1 MRLSPDQIQIVTDL
15 ANQFVDEVEGVYLF
29 GSRLDD
35 AARGGDVDLLV
46 ETRER
51 PPRLQRARL
60 KQALEERQGLPVDLS
75 FTATAEQPTAFQRLA
90 RERGVRLGAG
100 DGHRRQGEEPG

>member
-1 MRLSPDQIQIVTDL
+1 MRLSRDQIRIVTDL
-15 ANQFVDEVEGVYLF
+15 ASQLLGEVEGVYLF

-51 PPRLQRARL
+51 PGRLEQARL
-60 KQALEERQGLPVDLS
+60 KQALEARLGLPVDLVI
-75 FTATAEQPTAFQRLA
+75 TVTDEQPTAFQRLA
-90 RERGVRLGAG
+90 RERGVRLGESG
-100 DGHRRQGEEPG
+100 

>member
-1 MRLSPDQIQIVTDL
+1 MRLSQDQTRTVTEL
-15 ANQFVDEVEGVYLF
+15 AEQFIDGVEGVYLF

-51 PPRLQRARL
+51 PSRLQRARL
-60 KQALEERQGLPVDLS
+60 KQALEDRLGLPVDLL
-75 FTATAEQPTAFQRLA
+75 FTASGEEPTAFQRLA
-90 RERGVRLGAG
+90 RERGVRLGE
-100 DGHRRQGEEPG
+100 R